1 MNWKPTVARAR
12 PRRPTCVSTSLSG
25 PGCLTAGPP
34 FFGGGD
40 QPLLS
45 AILRQGLDPVL
56 QTPRLVLR
64 PPTINDFDH
73 SLSLWSDP
81 AVSRFIG
88 GRPATG
94 EDVWARVL
102 RYIGHWQAMKF
113 GYWAIFERN
122 SGRFVGE
129 AGFADFH
136 RTIDPPLTGMPEMG
150 WALSPWAHGSGFAT
164 EAVQAALAW
173 GDKAFTAPACCTS
186 KAMPRR
192 LRISLRRAPSVVPTS

>member
-1 MNWKPTVARAR
+1 M
-12 PRRPTCVSTSLSG
+12 
-25 PGCLTAGPP
+25 
-34 FFGGGD
+34 
-40 QPLLS
+40 LS

-64 PPTINDFDH
+64 PHTINDFDH

-81 AVSRFIG
+81 AVTRFIG

-122 SGRFVGE
+122 SGRFLGE

-173 GDKAFTAPACCTS
+173 GDKAFTAPACCIIS
-186 KAMPRR
+186 PDNAP
-192 LRISLRRAPSVVPTS
+192 SLRVAEKAGFRQIASTHYHDAPTLVFRRESPK